1 MMDETTHEMV
11 VVSQQRPCIVMT
23 GRLSYIVCMYSDDAD
38 SDCDGIHEARMQRLV
53 FDSPNAEQLDN
64 NDLLKDV

>member
-1 MMDETTHEMV
+1 MHRDDWPAQSH
-11 VVSQQRPCIVMT
+11 S
-23 GRLSYIVCMYSDDAD
+23 MYSDDAD